1 MCIRDSVKPYDM
13 NDLLAGIE
21 YASNQIKFDEKNNE
35 ILKKNYGYS
44 KITKSYQDVYLDILK
59 K

>member
-1 MCIRDSVKPYDM
+1 MDTLVKPYDM

-35 ILKKNYGYS
+35 ILKKNMDTV
-44 KITKSYQDVYLDILK
+44 KLQKVTRMFI
-59 K
+59 